1 MNYDPNQWRML
12 WRRTKR
18 KDGTVDTSLGA
29 PAGAV
34 ALGLILL
41 MRGRP
46 VHDVAMNGLLH
57 LVNLFEFDHPAWPT
71 SII

>member
-41 MRGRP
+41 MRVVLCMMSR
-46 VHDVAMNGLLH
+46 
-57 LVNLFEFDHPAWPT
+57 
-71 SII
+71 